1 MRIVVSEIDK
11 MFLLKSIKPFDKL
24 DERTLFNVTE
34 VMRLTKFEPNVTILP
49 EGEVS
54 NEVIVVVEG
63 EILDMEGNSL
73 KIAGLF
79 SILNDLPVENRL
91 ISGEN
96 GCKCLRI
103 GKGHFL
109 TTVYECPSL
118 LTELIQLRNIHP
130 HYFM

>member
-1 MRIVVSEIDK
+1 MRLVTTEIDK
-11 MFLLKSIKPFDKL
+11 MFLLKSIKPFDNL

-34 VMRLTKFEPNVTILP
+34 VMRLTKFEPNQSILP

-54 NEVIVVVEG
+54 NEVIVVIDGDIQDENG
-63 EILDMEGNSL
+63 ISP
-73 KIAGLF
+73 KIAGLH
-79 SILNDLPVENRL
+79 SILNDLPIEYKL
-91 ISGEN
+91 IAGVN

-130 HYFM
+130 HYYM